1 MIKNEFLLLFC
12 LHLVFFNLLSRH
24 GYMWGVNR
32 IFFNTEQSERQY
44 ECLSQNY

>member
-24 GYMWGVNR
+24 GYMSGGEPHILQHRTVR
-32 IFFNTEQSERQY
+32 KTI
-44 ECLSQNY
+44 